1 MPSNCNGEIL
11 STTIP
16 RDRKELFMLSDVA
29 AAAIFCMSPLGT
41 VTSVSTLMVVAR
53 SRRVEATSVTRPI
66 VTLSTETERA
76 CAIPVTYSTRFVSNS
91 ASDIESVV
99 VNITVDIVCVGVL
112 SRAAGEF
119 VIVAVGVVVVLE
131 GGAVVVLV
139 CIVEE
144 AVVVATDIVVVLSRA
159 VGEFVVVAAGVVV
172 VLVGVSVVLEGVV
185 VEVVVVVVGVVV
197 VLEGGGVV
205 DEVLVV
211 AVGVVVVL

>member
-1 MPSNCNGEIL
+1 MPSTCNGEML

-16 RDRKELFMLSDVA
+16 RDRKELLMLSDVA
-29 AAAIFCMSPLGT
+29 AAAIFCRLPLGT

-53 SRRVEATSVTRPI
+53 SRRAEATSVTRPI

-91 ASDIESVV
+91 ASDIEIVV
-99 VNITVDIVCVGVL
+99 VNITVDIICVG
-112 SRAAGEF
+112 
-119 VIVAVGVVVVLE
+119 
-131 GGAVVVLV
+131 
-139 CIVEE
+139 
-144 AVVVATDIVVVLSRA
+144 VLSRA
-159 VGEFVVVAAGVVV
+159 VGEFVVVA
-172 VLVGVSVVLEGVV
+172 
-185 VEVVVVVVGVVV
+185 VGVVV